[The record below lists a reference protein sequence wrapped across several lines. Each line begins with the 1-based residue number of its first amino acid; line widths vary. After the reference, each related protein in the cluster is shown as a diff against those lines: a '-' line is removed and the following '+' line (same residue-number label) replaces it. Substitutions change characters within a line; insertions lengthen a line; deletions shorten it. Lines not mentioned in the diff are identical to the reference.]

1 MPGSSAWRIPATPSE
16 EPTASGARGI
26 MARMAAP
33 TGFLYGDSTPSP
45 LKSDFIAF
53 LRDAFDFAVEVLRSD
68 ARMADAVLRVTKL
81 SDATEREIELAEE
94 LATDVA
100 RALEGVST
108 RAPGSLAA
116 RCAARI
122 QQGAR
127 ELVSSE
133 ADAARTT
140 VVEERARLAKTA
152 STEYEACTKAFE
164 ALVLRHTLPDAM
176 GVTIVKLED
185 GGRYDALLQCH
196 TPYGLEW
203 TVELDVPSTHALSHV
218 LRVDRVV
225 ERLEVEAPEEG
236 GWLHKEIRNRPQRL
250 DRLHLTGLSVHPA
263 ETAVRLRA
271 GADGGGAGFDL
282 LFRSD
287 PAHVE
292 LLRIVEGGAGAE
304 SPFKVVGDDAA
315 KLEALREILVTM
327 VGELGEHKKAL
338 RQASLG
344 GTPLQKLESP
354 RAVVEKLVANI
365 APTVHE
371 IARRSLAPGELVLKR
386 LLGDNHREEVFVS
399 KKELEQK
406 IEPLPSELRAAFD
419 ELKLWNGAASARPAA
434 RASAPPHAA
443 PAAPTTKTVSSAPI
457 QIISP
462 PPAAAAPIPPAP
474 VPSVIV
480 SDSDRPPKPQG

>member
-1 MPGSSAWRIPATPSE
+1 
-16 EPTASGARGI
+16 

-68 ARMADAVLRVTKL
+68 ARMAEAVFRVTKL
-81 SDATEREIELAEE
+81 SDATEKEIELAEE

-116 RCAARI
+116 RCASRI

-133 ADAARTT
+133 ADAARTA

-164 ALVLRHTLPDAM
+164 ALVLRHTLPDAL

-185 GGRYDALLQCH
+185 GGRYDAVLQCH

-218 LRVDRVV
+218 LRIDRVV

-263 ETAVRLRA
+263 ETAIRLRA

-282 LFRSD
+282 LFPSD
-287 PAHVE
+287 PLHVE
-292 LLRIVEGGAGAE
+292 LVRIVEGGAGAE
-304 SPFKVVGDDAA
+304 SPYKVAGEDAV
-315 KLEALREILVTM
+315 KLQALRESLVTM
-327 VGELGEHKKAL
+327 VGELAEHKKSL

-344 GTPLQKLESP
+344 GTALQKLESP
-354 RAVVEKLVANI
+354 RAVVEKLVENI
-365 APTVHE
+365 APIVHE
-371 IARRSLAPGELVLKR
+371 IAKRSLAPGELVLKR

-406 IEPLPSELRAAFD
+406 IEPLPTELRAAFD
-419 ELKLWNGAASARPAA
+419 ELKLWNGAAPPRPVA
-434 RASAPPHAA
+434 RASAPPQA
-443 PAAPTTKTVSSAPI
+443 AAPTTKTVSSAPI

-462 PPAAAAPIPPAP
+462 PPAPAAPIPPAP

-480 SDSDRPPKPQG
+480 ADSDPPPKPEG